1 MSKRTAP
8 VGMAAPP
15 SSTDLQTA
23 AWRNA
28 RLTQAA
34 LARMHPALFSA
45 VVMKD
50 ERSGRGITLAPIHTT
65 WHTLASQHDRLL
77 LWAHVES
84 GKTTQM
90 AVARTLFELG
100 RDPTLRCA
108 IVSNTQT
115 QAEKIIGSIKRY
127 IESSPELHEVF
138 PQLERGEPWK
148 ELQLFVRRNTY
159 SKDPSVQAFGV
170 HGNVLGA
177 RIDLLILDD
186 ILDYENCRT
195 PASRKDL
202 WDWYHSSLA
211 GRLTSGAR
219 VICIGTA
226 FHPDDALH
234 QLAKLPGWNAYRY
247 PVLED
252 DGQTPRWPEAWPSER
267 IAKKRAE
274 LGPLEFSRQMLCM
287 PRDDAQSRFKR
298 EYIET
303 ALRRGEGKALCY
315 SLSAVPQGCR
325 VYTGVDLAVQKH
337 SAADWTALFTIIVHP
352 DGTREVLGCD
362 RDRISGPE
370 IISRI
375 FDAHR
380 RFQSICIVENNAAQD
395 FIVQFASAQGAS
407 FIRPTTT
414 GRNKANPEFGI
425 ETLAAEME
433 SGKWIIPNKGGRVEP
448 ALEPWI
454 SEMLYY
460 DPAGHTGDCLMAS
473 WFATQGIRLGEIR
486 AETGRLDLTTR

>member
-1 MSKRTAP
+1 MSKARTAP
-8 VGMAAPP
+8 VGTAAPP
-15 SSTDLQTA
+15 SSTDIQTA

-45 VVMKD
+45 VVIKD
-50 ERSGRGITLAPIHTT
+50 ERSGRGITLAPIHTA

-90 AVARTLFELG
+90 AIARTLYELG
-100 RDPTLRCA
+100 RDPTLRVA
-108 IVSNTQT
+108 IVSNTHT

-138 PQLERGEPWK
+138 PQLERSEPWK
-148 ELQLFVRRNTY
+148 ESQLFVRRTTY

-195 PASRKDL
+195 VASRKDL
-202 WDWYHSSLA
+202 WDWYHSTLA
-211 GRLTSGAR
+211 GRLTANAR
-219 VICIGTA
+219 VLCIGTA

-234 QLAKLPGWNAYRY
+234 KLAALPGWSAYRY
-247 PVLED
+247 PVLDEA
-252 DGQTPRWPEAWPSER
+252 GASRWPEAWPPER
-267 IAKKRAE
+267 IDKKKAE

-287 PRDDAQSRFKR
+287 PRDDASSRFKR
-298 EYIET
+298 EWIET
-303 ALRRGEGKALCY
+303 ALKRGAGKTLCY
-315 SLSAVPQGCR
+315 GLSVVPSGCR

-337 SAADWTALFTIIVHP
+337 SAADWTVLFTIIVHP
-352 DGTREVLGCD
+352 DGSREVLGID
-362 RDRISGPE
+362 RDKLSGPE
-370 IISRI
+370 IVSRI

-380 RFQSICIVENNAAQD
+380 RYQSICVVENNASQE
-395 FIVQFASAQGAS
+395 FIVQFAQQAGAG
-407 FIRPTTT
+407 FVRPFTT
-414 GRNKANPEFGI
+414 GRNKASPEFGI
-425 ETLAAEME
+425 ETLAAEMAA
-433 SGKWIIPNKGGRVEP
+433 GKWIIPNQNGRVEP
-448 ALEPWI
+448 SLEPWI

-460 DPAGHTGDCLMAS
+460 DPAAHTGDCLMAS

-486 AETGRLDLTTR
+486 AETGRIDLTSR